1 MHRTDSGCDST
12 DVCSAGFL
20 LSGTGGFS
28 VVPSSG
34 CDFWSLGCEDSEA
47 VASGIVAF
55 SDGFVSRGF
64 SLAVGD
70 ALGFI
75 VGVDGAGLCVTFGA
89 AVGEEDARAAEA
101 VPVALGVVGAVADV
115 FPLA

>member
-1 MHRTDSGCDST
+1 MHRNDSGRDST

-20 LSGTGGFS
+20 LSGAEGFS
-28 VVPSSG
+28 VVPPSG

-47 VASGIVAF
+47 VASGVAF
-55 SDGFVSRGF
+55 SDGFVSGTF
-64 SLAVGD
+64 SLAFGD

-75 VGVDGAGLCVTFGA
+75 VGLDGVELCLTFGV
-89 AVGEEDARAAEA
+89 AVGEDDARAAEA
-101 VPVALGVVGAVADV
+101 VPVALGVVGAVADA

>member
-1 MHRTDSGCDST
+1 MHRDDSGCDST
-12 DVCSAGFL
+12 DVCSVGFL

-47 VASGIVAF
+47 VNSGVAF

>member
-1 MHRTDSGCDST
+1 MHRNDSGCDST

-20 LSGTGGFS
+20 LSGAEGSS
-28 VVPSSG
+28 VGPPSG
-34 CDFWSLGCEDSEA
+34 CDFWSLGFEDSEA
-47 VASGIVAF
+47 VISGVAF
-55 SDGFVSRGF
+55 SDDFVSGVF

>member
-1 MHRTDSGCDST
+1 MHRKDSGCDST

-47 VASGIVAF
+47 VNSGVAF
-55 SDGFVSRGF
+55 SDGFVSVGF

-89 AVGEEDARAAEA
+89 AVGEEDACAAEA
-101 VPVALGVVGAVADV
+101 VPVALGVVGVVADV
-115 FPLA
+115 VPLA

>member
-1 MHRTDSGCDST
+1 MHRNDSGCDST

-20 LSGTGGFS
+20 LSGAEGSS
-28 VVPSSG
+28 VVPPSG

-47 VASGIVAF
+47 VASGVAF
-55 SDGFVSRGF
+55 SDGFVSGAF
-64 SLAVGD
+64 SLAVVD

-75 VGVDGAGLCVTFGA
+75 VGVDGAELCVTFGA
-89 AVGEEDARAAEA
+89 AVGEDDALAAEA
-101 VPVALGVVGAVADV
+101 VPVALGVVGAVADA

>member
-1 MHRTDSGCDST
+1 MHRNDSGCDST

-20 LSGTGGFS
+20 LSGAEGPS
-28 VVPSSG
+28 VVPPSG

-47 VASGIVAF
+47 VASGLAF
-55 SDGFVSRGF
+55 SDGFVSGVF
-64 SLAVGD
+64 SFAVGD

-75 VGVDGAGLCVTFGA
+75 VGFDGAGLCVTFGA

>member
-1 MHRTDSGCDST
+1 M
-12 DVCSAGFL
+12 
-20 LSGTGGFS
+20 
-28 VVPSSG
+28 PSSG

-47 VASGIVAF
+47 VNSGVAF

-75 VGVDGAGLCVTFGA
+75 VGVDGVELCVTFGA

>member
-1 MHRTDSGCDST
+1 MHRNNSGCDST
-12 DVCSAGFL
+12 DVCSGGFL

-47 VASGIVAF
+47 VNSGVAF
-55 SDGFVSRGF
+55 SDGFVSGAF

-75 VGVDGAGLCVTFGA
+75 VGVDGAELCVTFGA
-89 AVGEEDARAAEA
+89 AVGEDDALAAEA
-101 VPVALGVVGAVADV
+101 VPVALGVVGAVADA

>member
-1 MHRTDSGCDST
+1 MHRNDSGCDST

-34 CDFWSLGCEDSEA
+34 CDFWSLGCADSEA

-89 AVGEEDARAAEA
+89 AVGEDDACAAEV
-101 VPVALGVVGAVADV
+101 VPVALGVAGVVAEA

>member
-1 MHRTDSGCDST
+1 MHRNDSGCDST

-20 LSGTGGFS
+20 LSGAEGSS
-28 VVPSSG
+28 VVPPSG

-47 VASGIVAF
+47 VISGVAF
-55 SDGFVSRGF
+55 SDGFVSGVF
-64 SLAVGD
+64 SLVVGD

-75 VGVDGAGLCVTFGA
+75 VGVDGAELCVTFGA
-89 AVGEEDARAAEA
+89 AVGEDDALAAEA
-101 VPVALGVVGAVADV
+101 VPVALGVVELVAET

>member
-1 MHRTDSGCDST
+1 
-12 DVCSAGFL
+12 L

-47 VASGIVAF
+47 VNSGVAF

>member
-1 MHRTDSGCDST
+1 MHRNDSGCDST
-12 DVCSAGFL
+12 DMCSAGFL

-47 VASGIVAF
+47 VNSGVAF

-75 VGVDGAGLCVTFGA
+75 VGVDGVELCVTFGA

>member
-1 MHRTDSGCDST
+1 MHRNDSGCDST

-20 LSGTGGFS
+20 LSGTEGSS
-28 VVPSSG
+28 VVPPSG

-47 VASGIVAF
+47 VASGLAF
-55 SDGFVSRGF
+55 SDGFVSGVF
-64 SLAVGD
+64 SFAVGD

-89 AVGEEDARAAEA
+89 AVDEEDARAAEA
-101 VPVALGVVGAVADV
+101 VPVALGVVEAVADV
-115 FPLA
+115 FPLV

>member
-47 VASGIVAF
+47 VNSGVAF

-89 AVGEEDARAAEA
+89 AVGEEDARAAEV
-101 VPVALGVVGAVADV
+101 VPVALGVVEAVADV
-115 FPLA
+115 FPLV

>member
-1 MHRTDSGCDST
+1 
-12 DVCSAGFL
+12 L

-47 VASGIVAF
+47 VNSGVAF

-75 VGVDGAGLCVTFGA
+75 VGVDGVELCVTFGA

>member
-1 MHRTDSGCDST
+1 MHRNDSGCDST

-20 LSGTGGFS
+20 LSGAEGFS
-28 VVPSSG
+28 VVPPSG

-47 VASGIVAF
+47 VASGAAF
-55 SDGFVSRGF
+55 SDGFVSGAF

-75 VGVDGAGLCVTFGA
+75 VGVDGVGLCVTFGA
-89 AVGEEDARAAEA
+89 AVGEDDALAAEV
-101 VPVALGVVGAVADV
+101 VPVALGIVGVVAEA

>member
-1 MHRTDSGCDST
+1 MHRNDSGCDST

-20 LSGTGGFS
+20 LSGAEGSS
-28 VVPSSG
+28 VVPPSG

-47 VASGIVAF
+47 VASGLAF

-75 VGVDGAGLCVTFGA
+75 VGVDGVELCVTFGA
-89 AVGEEDARAAEA
+89 AVGEKDARAAEA

-115 FPLA
+115 FPLV

>member
-1 MHRTDSGCDST
+1 
-12 DVCSAGFL
+12 L

-47 VASGIVAF
+47 VNSGVAF

-89 AVGEEDARAAEA
+89 AVGEEDARVAEA

>member
-1 MHRTDSGCDST
+1 MHRNDSGCDST

-47 VASGIVAF
+47 VNSGVAF

-75 VGVDGAGLCVTFGA
+75 VGVDGVELCVTFGA

>member
-1 MHRTDSGCDST
+1 MHRNDSGCDST

-20 LSGTGGFS
+20 LSGAEGSS
-28 VVPSSG
+28 VVPPSG

-47 VASGIVAF
+47 VASGLAF
-55 SDGFVSRGF
+55 SDGFVSGAF

-75 VGVDGAGLCVTFGA
+75 VGFDGVELFVTFGV
-89 AVGEEDARAAEA
+89 AVSEDDTLAGEV
-101 VPVALGVVGAVADV
+101 VPVALGVVEAVADA